1 MVGAMAAAGGIE
13 LTGKQKKLA
22 KYAMMKER
30 NRQQAQERTQ
40 LREAKRQRQS

>member
-1 MVGAMAAAGGIE
+1 MVAAMAAAGGIQ

-30 NRQQAQERTQ
+30 NMQQAKERTQ
-40 LREAKRQRQS
+40 LSEAKRQKLG